1 MNPILSTWKRHAN
14 VLNIQRPNTEAE
26 YDALI
31 ELIESIFNVAGTNP
45 ERSAYSTL
53 LDIASTYA
61 HDWEEQHHAIPEAT
75 PAEVLKFLMDEHE
88 MTQADLVRA
97 GITDQP
103 TLSRILNGQR
113 GISKAIAK
121 RLGILFKLEPTVFL

>member
-14 VLNIQRPNTEAE
+14 ILNIQRPSTEAE

-45 ERSAYSTL
+45 ERSAYSAL

-75 PAEVLKFLMDEHE
+75 PANVLKFLMDEHE

-97 GITDQP
+97 SITDQP

-113 GISKAIAK
+113 SISKAIAK
-121 RLGILFKLEPTVFL
+121 KLGAHFKVATTLFL